1 MTKSLSNKP
10 SARTMRDR
18 ASVLRSKGW
27 VRNSFFLS
35 REAIEALDSLRDDMG
50 LNSRE
55 ATLGAVLERLGQDV
69 HLQRSL
75 LATTAEDPDKGGLT
89 TR

>member
-18 ASVLRSKGW
+18 AVVLRSKGW

-35 REAIEALDSLRDDMG
+35 REAIEVLDSLRDDMG

-55 ATLGAVLERLGQDV
+55 ATLGAVLERLGQNV
-69 HLQRSL
+69 QLQRSL
-75 LATTAEDPDKGGLT
+75 LASNAEDLDEEGLT
-89 TR
+89 AR

>member
-1 MTKSLSNKP
+1 MTQSLSDKP

-18 ASVLRSKGW
+18 ANVLRGMGW
-27 VRNSFFLS
+27 IRNSFFLS
-35 REAIEALDSLRDDMG
+35 PEAIEALDSLRDDMG

-55 ATLGAVLERLGQDV
+55 ATLGAVLERLGQNV

-75 LATTAEDPDKGGLT
+75 LAMTAEDPYK
-89 TR
+89 RE